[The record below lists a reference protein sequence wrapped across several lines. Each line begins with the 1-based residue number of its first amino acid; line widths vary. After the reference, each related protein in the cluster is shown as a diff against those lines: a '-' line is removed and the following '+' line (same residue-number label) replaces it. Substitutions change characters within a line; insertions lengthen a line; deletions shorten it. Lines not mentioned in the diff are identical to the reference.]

1 MSHDRLFSKALI
13 VLLGVSIP
21 LGIQSRA
28 NAAERCISFKP
39 IGASGYEV
47 RKAVSSTGVTPGV
60 RNNWD
65 TDFVVPG
72 GRRFTRY
79 IATITSELP
88 ENYNIIQNFK
98 YGDRTSRQVFRRDGA
113 RLVGGV
119 PFQVQVVPSGR
130 QPFQVNMNISG
141 RQRSVYRVRASGC
154 TPR

>member
-1 MSHDRLFSKALI
+1 MTYDRPLSKALI
-13 VLLGVSIP
+13 VLLGLSIP
-21 LGIQSRA
+21 LVSHSRA
-28 NAAERCISFKP
+28 NAAERCISFRP

-47 RKAVSSTGVTPGV
+47 RKTVSSAGVTPGV

-72 GRRFTRY
+72 GVRFTRY

-88 ENYNIIQNFK
+88 ANYNIIQNFK
-98 YGDRTSRQVFRRDGA
+98 YGDRTSRQVFRRDDA

-141 RQRSVYRVRASGC
+141 RQGSVYRVRASGC